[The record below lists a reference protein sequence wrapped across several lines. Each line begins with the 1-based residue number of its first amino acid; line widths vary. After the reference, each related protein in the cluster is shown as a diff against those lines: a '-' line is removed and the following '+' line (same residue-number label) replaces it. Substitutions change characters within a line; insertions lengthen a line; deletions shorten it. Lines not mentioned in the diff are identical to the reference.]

1 MSKTRIVLALLGIGL
16 VAFIWA
22 VTSFTKNIAATPE
35 TFTVGEAFIEDLSA
49 GDYGAAT
56 SLAVTELQ
64 NEESQAALASLVSQN
79 SDILN
84 SGTSVHLTGRG
95 IDNDI
100 RYAYGTITSG
110 DLEMP
115 LYMEFMDENGETR
128 VSYFSFNAD
137 DIPDYSSD
145 QSGE

>member
-1 MSKTRIVLALLGIGL
+1 
-16 VAFIWA
+16 
-22 VTSFTKNIAATPE
+22 
-35 TFTVGEAFIEDLSA
+35 
-49 GDYGAAT
+49 
-56 SLAVTELQ
+56 
-64 NEESQAALASLVSQN
+64 
-79 SDILN
+79 
-84 SGTSVHLTGRG
+84 LTGRG